1 MWIEADTAYLIAA
14 VLVGQVLINVLSSYF
29 TVRGVLLAAAA
40 QLKTSSTVS
49 AGAQSGRPRPQPA
62 ADDERPSVRLVGGRD
77 VTPEA
82 HVASFV
88 RWVHDHD
95 AAGETG
101 SLFFRRVWMLYQEF
115 CEVQNST
122 VKLSRRKLPEILKQ
136 HCRRSTVTI
145 FESGKKRRLTVYK
158 FPPLVQA
165 ATSPSAQERAE
176 RAA

>member
-40 QLKTSSTVS
+40 QLKTSSHDN
-49 AGAQSGRPRPQPA
+49 APWAQSGRPRPQPA

-165 ATSPSAQERAE
+165 ATGERAE